1 MHALEGVEAPDIGAR
16 DLRGA
21 NGAALAG
28 ALQRARARG
37 TGGGRAHRAAADMLR
52 RAEERRRRRRADLSR
67 RPSPHVP
74 LSYWGGSSLIMS
86 LPRFAPDGPA
96 PSLRHGR

>member
-1 MHALEGVEAPDIGAR
+1 MHALEGLKAPDIGAR
-16 DLRGA
+16 DLRGS

-37 TGGGRAHRAAADMLR
+37 TGGGRAHWAAADMLR

-67 RPSPHVP
+67 RPSTTAGVRTF
-74 LSYWGGSSLIMS
+74 SSAGGAEHDGRERGERVGAGPSMS
-86 LPRFAPDGPA
+86 
-96 PSLRHGR
+96 